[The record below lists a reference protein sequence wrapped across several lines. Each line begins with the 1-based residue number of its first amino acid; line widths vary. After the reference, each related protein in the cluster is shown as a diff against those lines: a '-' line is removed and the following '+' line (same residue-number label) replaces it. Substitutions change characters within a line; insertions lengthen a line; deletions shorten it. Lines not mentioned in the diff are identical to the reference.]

1 MVDSIFETDKDYY
14 PQPFLEKC
22 KYFVKQEQLKMYI
35 IDEIETLPDEFD
47 KSDTSDK
54 KMM

>member
-1 MVDSIFETDKDYY
+1 
-14 PQPFLEKC
+14 
-22 KYFVKQEQLKMYI
+22 MYI

-54 KMM
+54 KMMQITLLTNSLIDNKPCTKSLLLF

>member
-35 IDEIETLPDEFD
+35 TDEIETLSDDFD
-47 KSDTSDK
+47 KSDNSD
-54 KMM
+54 